1 VDAVWERRVTE
12 YFREDDFVSLHVDGY
27 ESFGGAHP
35 TRGVY
40 ARNFGGRDC
49 GELDIRTLLGDSH
62 EALKDI
68 RAYCMASLGE
78 RFPEAFSGHDIFDSL
93 GDAWEKFSQWNFNR
107 EGLRFYFNM
116 YSGFPFV
123 IGYQEADVPW
133 SMVKDKVAAAIL
145 STPFGAFIQ
154 SCR

>member
-1 VDAVWERRVTE
+1 MLALGSRRNTHPFLAS
-12 YFREDDFVSLHVDGY
+12 FRKTRCRDSLQW
-27 ESFGGAHP
+27 
-35 TRGVY
+35 
-40 ARNFGGRDC
+40 
-49 GELDIRTLLGDSH
+49 
-62 EALKDI
+62 LK
-68 RAYCMASLGE
+68 R
-78 RFPEAFSGHDIFDSL
+78 RFPEAFSEHDIFNSCSDP
-93 GDAWEKFSQWNFNR
+93 WEKFSQWNFNR

-133 SMVKDKVAAAIL
+133 RMVKDKVAAAIL